1 MEEEPLHNNY
11 IVDVGKVSIV
21 VNSAAVDV
29 AVAVDDSHA
38 EQIDDSDYIVNMID
52 FQDIAAVGMLH
63 LVDATCHYE

>member
-29 AVAVDDSHA
+29 AVDDSHA
-38 EQIDDSDYIVNMID
+38 EQIDDSDIVNMID
-52 FQDIAAVGMLH
+52 FQDVAAV
-63 LVDATCHYE
+63 VATSHYE

>member
-29 AVAVDDSHA
+29 AVDDSHA
-38 EQIDDSDYIVNMID
+38 EQIDDSDIVNMID

-63 LVDATCHYE
+63 LVDATSHYE

>member
-38 EQIDDSDYIVNMID
+38 EQIDDSDIVNMID
-52 FQDIAAVGMLH
+52 FRDVAAV
-63 LVDATCHYE
+63 VATSHYE

>member
-29 AVAVDDSHA
+29 AVDDSHA
-38 EQIDDSDYIVNMID
+38 EQIDDSDHIVNMID

-63 LVDATCHYE
+63 LVDATSHYE

>member
-29 AVAVDDSHA
+29 AVDDSHA
-38 EQIDDSDYIVNMID
+38 EQIDDSDHIVNMID

-63 LVDATCHYE
+63 LVVATSHYE